1 MRKELPLLI
10 TLLAGLSCIFGKW
23 TAYGAKIKSLAFTDE
38 IDITLT
44 AMAFMI
50 GAINLTRIHG
60 LNILRRR
67 SGFAFSI
74 ILVVAIWSYFALGAI
89 EGFQGKNFRWIYT
102 NIYYHMES
110 SMFALLCFYIASA
123 AYRAFRVR
131 TREATVLLL
140 AAALVMLG
148 RAPLGEAIWGEF
160 GNIYNWI
167 MRIPNTAGMRGIEL
181 GAYLGAFVTALR
193 VLLGIE
199 RAHLGGLT
207 GTR

>member
-1 MRKELPLLI
+1 LRKELPLLI
-10 TLLAGLSCIFGKW
+10 TLLSGLAVLFGKW
-23 TAYGAKIKSLAFTDE
+23 SAYGAGLRSLAFTDE
-38 IDITLT
+38 INVTIQV
-44 AMAFMI
+44 MAFLI
-50 GAINLTRIHG
+50 GAINLSRIHG
-60 LNILRRR
+60 MNIIRRR
-67 SGFAFSI
+67 SGFFYSI
-74 ILVVAIWSYFALGAI
+74 VLVLAIWGYFGLGAF
-89 EGFQGKNFRWIYT
+89 EGFQGKNFRWIYF

-148 RAPLGEAIWGEF
+148 RAPLGEAIWSEF

-193 VLLGIE
+193 ILLGIE

-207 GTR
+207 GSR